1 MAWVFDVL
9 GINVVIWELLFQ
21 LSLEENNTGL
31 ELASSHR
38 SLFFTSSVFTK
49 LLIIVSFQWKRQIL
63 GFISSWIMVLQE
75 MLISLPVCTLLNIP
89 PPPAHTI
96 SSAVC

>member
-1 MAWVFDVL
+1 MFIILWDDNTTTEPDFPNIFAFYRYESGLTAWVFDVL

-38 SLFFTSSVFTK
+38 SLFLLHQSSQNCWSLYLFSGKGKSLV
-49 LLIIVSFQWKRQIL
+49 LLVA
-63 GFISSWIMVLQE
+63 G
-75 MLISLPVCTLLNIP
+75 
-89 PPPAHTI
+89 
-96 SSAVC
+96 

>member
-1 MAWVFDVL
+1 MFIILWDDNTTTEPDFPNIFAFYRYESGLMAWVFDVL

-49 LLIIVSFQWKRQIL
+49 LLVIVSFQWKR
-63 GFISSWIMVLQE
+63 
-75 MLISLPVCTLLNIP
+75 
-89 PPPAHTI
+89 
-96 SSAVC
+96 

>member
-1 MAWVFDVL
+1 MFIILWDDNTTTEPDFPNIFAFYRYESGLTAWVFDVL

-49 LLIIVSFQWKRQIL
+49 LLVIVSFQWKR
-63 GFISSWIMVLQE
+63 
-75 MLISLPVCTLLNIP
+75 
-89 PPPAHTI
+89 
-96 SSAVC
+96 

>member
-38 SLFFTSSVFTK
+38 SLFLLHQSS
-49 LLIIVSFQWKRQIL
+49 QN
-63 GFISSWIMVLQE
+63 
-75 MLISLPVCTLLNIP
+75 C
-89 PPPAHTI
+89 
-96 SSAVC
+96 